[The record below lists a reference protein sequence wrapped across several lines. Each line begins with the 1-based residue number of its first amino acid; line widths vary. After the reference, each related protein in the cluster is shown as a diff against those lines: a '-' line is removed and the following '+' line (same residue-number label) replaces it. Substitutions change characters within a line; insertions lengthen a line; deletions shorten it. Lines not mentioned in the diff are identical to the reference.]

1 MITFPISS
9 SLCKK
14 SYLQC
19 YRLGFTIF
27 HLSGAATGGVLLE
40 KAFLEILQNSQ
51 ETSFLIKLQAEAP
64 ASDFSRVFF

>member
-27 HLSGAATGGVLLE
+27 HLSGAVAGGVLLE
-40 KAFLEILQNSQ
+40 KAFLEIPQNSQ
-51 ETSFLIKLQAEAP
+51 ENTCDKVSF
-64 ASDFSRVFF
+64 